1 MANMIGPRDADDI
14 LRDGT
19 CDLTGDETTAF
30 TLTGGNRR
38 VAPQSLYVLVPEVS
52 AGDTLKVTAQS
63 LTDGKEIEVT
73 HTNNIDACTTVP
85 FMLELP
91 LPFSDDTSWQ
101 YVLECGS
108 CSDDFGAVEVW
119 VGLSTEAAQVP
130 AA

>member
-1 MANMIGPRDADDI
+1 MANLVGPRDADDI
-14 LRDGT
+14 IRDGS
-19 CDLTGDETTAF
+19 CDLTGDETIAF
-30 TLTGGNRR
+30 TMTGGNRR
-38 VAPQSLYVLVPEVS
+38 LAPQSLFVLVPEVS

-73 HTNNIDACTTVP
+73 HTENIDACTTMP
-85 FMLELP
+85 FLLELP

-101 YVLECGS
+101 AVLNCGS

-119 VGLSTEAAQVP
+119 IGLSTEAAQVP